1 MDKAGFKAD
10 NGSQEEEKVTG
21 RLSKLTR
28 RLMGGPMGAAVQP
41 AADET
46 EVLEESALR
55 AKIGYLSAMEL
66 FRDFTPDE
74 MQEIDRATRMQ
85 TCTAGRVFY
94 SPEETGEVLFILKK
108 GAVQIYRMSPEGR
121 KLVIA
126 QLPPYSFFGEMSCIG
141 QGMYDTFAEATEES
155 LICTMSR
162 SDVERLLLSKPKV
175 ALRILEAVGRRVVDA
190 ERQLE
195 ELAFKGL
202 IPRIAA
208 LLLREADGDEVH
220 GLSHQDIAER
230 LGVYRETATS
240 ALNELKTAGIIEIGR
255 KRITITDRQRL
266 ERAASE

>member
-1 MDKAGFKAD
+1 MPG
-10 NGSQEEEKVTG
+10 T
-21 RLSKLTR
+21 LSKLTR
-28 RLMGGPMGAAVQP
+28 RLLGERKSSVTGSYC
-41 AADET
+41 DEI
-46 EVLEESALR
+46 EDGEGSPLR
-55 AKIGYLSAMEL
+55 QKIGYLSMMDL
-66 FRDFTPDE
+66 FRDLTPEE

-162 SDVERLLLSKPKV
+162 SDVERLLLSKPKI
-175 ALRILEAVGRRVVDA
+175 ALRILEAVGRRVVEA

-195 ELAFKGL
+195 DLAFKGL
-202 IPRIAA
+202 IPRIASF
-208 LLLREADGDEVH
+208 LLREADGDELH
-220 GLSHQDIAER
+220 GLSHQDIADR
-230 LGVYRETATS
+230 LGVYRETATG
-240 ALNELKTAGIIEIGR
+240 ALNELKTAGLIEIGR
-255 KRITITDRQRL
+255 KRITITNRPRL